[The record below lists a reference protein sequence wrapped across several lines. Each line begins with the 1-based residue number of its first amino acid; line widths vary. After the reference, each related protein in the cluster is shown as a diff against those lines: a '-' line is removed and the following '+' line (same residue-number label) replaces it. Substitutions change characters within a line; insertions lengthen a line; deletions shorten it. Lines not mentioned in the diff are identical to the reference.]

1 MKQFL
6 LSSIFCLTVYQFS
19 IAQVANHLV
28 IAEIYGGGGDQGSYW
43 TNDYVVL
50 YNPTNTTFDLS
61 GWSIQYTKFNGS
73 VWEVTN
79 LIGSISA
86 NGYYSIQ
93 EGGGVWGVAPLPF
106 TPNAFGNTEIDKN
119 KGKLA
124 LLTTQIP
131 LTISNPF
138 GNPDVVDF
146 IGYGQGTDA
155 YEGSGPAQ
163 QLGLTSSLR
172 RKDNTGNN
180 TYGTN
185 GNGWDTNDNAG
196 DSYVETDLVTNPP
209 LPVELSQ
216 FSAIIKNGNVNLKWR
231 TETEVNN
238 YGFEIQRTKDDVEF
252 RNSNFEMIGF
262 VQGNGNSN
270 SPKDYS
276 FTDDKISAGK
286 YAYRL
291 KQIDTDGN
299 FEYSKVIEI
308 DLDSPA
314 KFELFQNYPNPFNP
328 STTIRFTVAETE
340 YVRLTVYNL
349 VGEQV
354 EELLNEVKDAG
365 IHTID
370 FDGSNLNSGIYI
382 YKIESGD
389 FVQTRKMTLIK

>member
-19 IAQVANHLV
+19 VAQVANHLV
-28 IAEIYGGGGDQGSYW
+28 IAEIYGGGGDHGSYW

-50 YNPTNTTFDLS
+50 YNPTNTPIDLA
-61 GWSIQYTKFNGS
+61 GWSIQYAKFNGS

-79 LIGSISA
+79 LNGSISA

-238 YGFEIQRTKDDVEF
+238 YGFEVQKSAVRSKE
-252 RNSNFEMIGF
+252 SQWKSIGF
-262 VQGNGNSN
+262 VEGYGNSN
-270 SPKDYS
+270 SPKEYS
-276 FTDDKISAGK
+276 FKDNQVSSGK
-286 YAYRL
+286 YSYRL

-308 DLDSPA
+308 ELELPV
-314 KFELFQNYPNPFNP
+314 KFELSQNYPNPFNP
-328 STTIRFTVAETE
+328 CTTIKFTLVETGN
-340 YVRLTVYNL
+340 VKLIIYNL
-349 VGEQV
+349 LGEQV
-354 EELLNEVKDAG
+354 AELINETKDSG
-365 IHTID
+365 VHTIN
-370 FDGSNLNSGIYI
+370 FDGSNLNSAIYL
-382 YKIESGD
+382 YKIESVD
-389 FVQTRKMTLIK
+389 FVQTKKMTLIK